1 MKKRIVA
8 GAMAVALLLGGSA
21 LADVDLSGMSYEE
34 LIALHSQVIEAMADS
49 EEVVSFRAEP
59 GEYIVGVD
67 IPVGS
72 YSVRA
77 VEGEKFCVVTVDAVS
92 GNWRVNESF
101 RSSDEPAKVIGQLI
115 LEEGEKVKIRD
126 GAALFGAP
134 AGITFN

>member
-1 MKKRIVA
+1 MKKRIIAGLMA
-8 GAMAVALLLGGSA
+8 GAFLIGGFA

-34 LIALHSQVIEAMADS
+34 LIALHSDVIEAIEAS
-49 EEVVSFRAEP
+49 GEAVSFRAEP

-67 IPVGS
+67 IPVGR

-77 VEGEKFCVVTVDAVS
+77 VDGVDFCVVTVDNVD
-92 GNWRVNESF
+92 GLWRVNETF
-101 RSSDEPAKVIGQLI
+101 RDSDEPAKVIGQLI
-115 LEEGEKVKIRD
+115 LEEGEKVEIRG